1 MFNLFS
7 IKFNQNMNLLINTNL
22 SIPYKEFRWR
32 FSRSSGSGG
41 QKVNKTDSR
50 VEIIF
55 DIKNT
60 KFLND
65 FQKIK
70 LRNSLNKKLI
80 NNCICIVVE
89 DQRTQGHNR
98 KLALKR
104 MSKLIKDALNKK
116 QIYRIKTKP
125 SISAQNKRIEEKKKR
140 SELKNNRRF
149 QYFE

>member
-1 MFNLFS
+1 
-7 IKFNQNMNLLINTNL
+7 MNLLINTNL

-41 QKVNKTDSR
+41 QKVNKTDSK

-55 DIKNT
+55 DIKNS

-70 LRNSLNKKLI
+70 LRNNINKKLI
-80 NNCICIVVE
+80 NDCICIVVE

-98 KLALKR
+98 QLALKR
-104 MSKLIKDALNKK
+104 MAKLIQDALNKK
-116 QIYRIKTKP
+116 EIYRIKTKP
-125 SISAQNKRIEEKKKR
+125 SRSARNQRIEEKKRR
-140 SELKNNRRF
+140 SELKNNRR
-149 QYFE
+149 YRYIE

>member
-1 MFNLFS
+1 
-7 IKFNQNMNLLINTNL
+7 MNLLINTNL
-22 SIPYKEFRWR
+22 SIPSKEFRWR

-41 QKVNKTDSR
+41 QKVNKTDSK

-55 DIKNT
+55 DIKNS

-70 LRNSLNKKLI
+70 LRNNLNRKLI
-80 NNCICIVVE
+80 NDCICIVVK
-89 DQRTQGHNR
+89 DQRTQGYNR
-98 KLALKR
+98 ELALKR
-104 MSKLIKDALNKK
+104 MAKLIKDALNKK

-125 SISAQNKRIEEKKKR
+125 SRSAQNKRIEEKKKR

-149 QYFE
+149 KYFE

>member
-1 MFNLFS
+1 
-7 IKFNQNMNLLINTNL
+7 MNLLINANL
-22 SIPYKEFRWR
+22 SIPFNEFKWR
-32 FSRSSGSGG
+32 FSRSSGPGG
-41 QKVNKTDSR
+41 QKVNKTDSK

-55 DIKNT
+55 DIKNS

-70 LRNSLNKKLI
+70 LRNNLNKKLI
-80 NNCICIVVE
+80 NDCICIVVE

-98 KLALKR
+98 QLALKR
-104 MSKLIKDALNKK
+104 MAKLIKDALNKK

-125 SISAQNKRIEEKKKR
+125 SRSAQNKRIEEKKKR

-149 QYFE
+149 NYFE

>member
-1 MFNLFS
+1 MKLF
-7 IKFNQNMNLLINTNL
+7 
-22 SIPYKEFRWR
+22 
-32 FSRSSGSGG
+32 
-41 QKVNKTDSR
+41 
-50 VEIIF
+50 F

-70 LRNSLNKKLI
+70 LRNILNKKLI
-80 NNCICIVVE
+80 NNCIFIVVE

-98 KLALKR
+98 KLASKR

-125 SISAQNKRIEEKKKR
+125 SRSAQNKRIEEKKKR

-149 QYFE
+149 KYFE

>member
-1 MFNLFS
+1 
-7 IKFNQNMNLLINTNL
+7 MNLLINNDL

-41 QKVNKTDSR
+41 QKVNKTNTK

-55 DIKNT
+55 DIKNS

-70 LRNSLNKKLI
+70 LRNNIDKKLL
-80 NNCICIVVE
+80 NDCISIVVE

-98 KLALKR
+98 QLALKR
-104 MSKLIKDALNKK
+104 MAILIKDALNKK
-116 QIYRIKTKP
+116 QIFRIITKP
-125 SISAQNKRIEEKKKR
+125 SRSAQNKRIQEKKKR

-149 QYFE
+149 RYFE

>member
-1 MFNLFS
+1 
-7 IKFNQNMNLLINTNL
+7 MNVFINTNL

-41 QKVNKTDSR
+41 QKVNKTSSK

-55 DIKNT
+55 DIKNS

-70 LRNSLNKKLI
+70 LRNNLNKKLV
-80 NNCICIVVE
+80 NDCISIVVE
-89 DQRTQGHNR
+89 DQRTQGYNR
-98 KLALKR
+98 QLALKR
-104 MSKLIKDALNKK
+104 MAKLIKESLNKK
-116 QIYRIKTKP
+116 QIFRIKTKP
-125 SISAQNKRIEEKKKR
+125 SRSAQNKRIEEKKKR

-149 QYFE
+149 RYFE

>member
-1 MFNLFS
+1 
-7 IKFNQNMNLLINTNL
+7 MNLLINTNL

-41 QKVNKTDSR
+41 QKVNKTDSK

-55 DIKNT
+55 DIKDS

-65 FQKIK
+65 YQKIH
-70 LRNSLNKKLI
+70 LI
-80 NNCICIVVE
+80 NNVKKKLVNDCICIVVE

-98 KLALKR
+98 QLALKR
-104 MSKLIKDALNKK
+104 MAMLIKDALDKK

-125 SISAQNKRIEEKKKR
+125 TRLSQNKRFEEKKQR
-140 SELKNNRRF
+140 SELKKNRRIR
-149 QYFE
+149 YFE